1 MPAASPD
8 LTSIQNTL
16 AGALDKLIAL
26 SASTALD
33 NADAG
38 AARAGL
44 LAFAKDLVR
53 ELEGGESQTLEAS
66 RDGEKR
72 RQQRERDIA
81 AHEQHEAQKRLRDEQ
96 HRAVHWPHDLSA
108 EIAKRKGR

>member
-66 RDGEKR
+66 PAARARHR
-72 RQQRERDIA
+72 RARAARGAEAPPRRAASRGPLAARSQR
-81 AHEQHEAQKRLRDEQ
+81 
-96 HRAVHWPHDLSA
+96 
-108 EIAKRKGR
+108 